1 MGIFPIKGAT
11 VRGPRGDVIESFMK
25 ASLRRQNQ
33 QWDSNYPKNTT
44 ARLYQTN
51 QRTPFL
57 PLISPLTTPLSTSL
71 YLISNPLE
79 AETVRG

>member
-51 QRTPFL
+51 PRTPFL